1 MYEADSAQ
9 RDKIIGMNP
18 QKEKHETGIYIDSVR
33 LIVTHI
39 YFLLNIRFIF
49 LFSVNRNTN
58 PNL

>member
-18 QKEKHETGIYIDSVR
+18 QKEKHETGIYVDSVR

-39 YFLLNIRFIF
+39 YFLLNI
-49 LFSVNRNTN
+49 
-58 PNL
+58 